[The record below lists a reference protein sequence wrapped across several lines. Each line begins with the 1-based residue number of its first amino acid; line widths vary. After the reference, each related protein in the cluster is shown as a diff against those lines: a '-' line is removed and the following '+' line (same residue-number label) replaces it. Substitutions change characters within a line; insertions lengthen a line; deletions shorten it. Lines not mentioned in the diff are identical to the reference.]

1 MSIDMMPNPLAVVLA
16 YDGLCTFEF
25 GCAVEVFGLARPEFG
40 TAWYRFAVAGIEPG
54 PLRATGG
61 LSVTVDGGLDLL
73 GQAGTI
79 IIPGWRGVDEPVP
92 PPLIAALRAAHGRGA
107 RLLSLCS
114 GAFVLAASGLLDGKS
129 ATTHWRYAAALTAR
143 FPHIRFA
150 PDVLYVDEGSLLT
163 AAGSAAGLDL
173 CLHLVRRDWGP
184 AKANMVARR
193 LVLPAHRQGGQAQ
206 YVETPVAP
214 DRHSGSRIGPLLDR
228 VRARLDEDWPLPRL
242 AAEAALS
249 LRSLHRHFIETTG
262 QSPGTWLLSAR
273 LAHAR
278 DLLET
283 TGLPIDAVAE
293 ASGFGTP
300 AQLRHHFN
308 RSLGTTP
315 SAYRTKFASI
325 EAPQR
330 RPATLSPT
338 PSRETIITPAG
349 AARSE
354 YGPASAC
361 RYSRARSKSGRPG
374 PDASC
379 SDKPARPAG

>member
-1 MSIDMMPNPLAVVLA
+1 M
-16 YDGLCTFEF
+16 
-25 GCAVEVFGLARPEFG
+25 
-40 TAWYRFAVAGIEPG
+40 
-54 PLRATGG
+54 
-61 LSVTVDGGLDLL
+61 
-73 GQAGTI
+73 
-79 IIPGWRGVDEPVP
+79 
-92 PPLIAALRAAHGRGA
+92 
-107 RLLSLCS
+107 
-114 GAFVLAASGLLDGKS
+114 LAATGLLDGKS

-143 FPHIRFA
+143 FPTIRFA

-206 YVETPVAP
+206 YVETPLAP
-214 DRHSGSRIGPLLDR
+214 ARHSGSRIGPLLDR
-228 VRARLDEDWPLPRL
+228 VLARLDEDWPLTRL
-242 AAEAALS
+242 AADAALS

-283 TGLPIDAVAE
+283 TGLTIDAIAE
-293 ASGFGTP
+293 ASGFGTA

-325 EAPQR
+325 EAPR
-330 RPATLSPT
+330 RRTATLS
-338 PSRETIITPAG
+338 
-349 AARSE
+349 
-354 YGPASAC
+354 
-361 RYSRARSKSGRPG
+361 
-374 PDASC
+374 
-379 SDKPARPAG
+379 